1 MIVVVIEIIV
11 VSYSKICPNK
21 ASVSAAF
28 RGHISSRCRVTQDT
42 LFHSN
47 LLHKMIDSL
56 FILGEDKQIVIEK
69 HWKQTI
75 DRSVLEPYFAALA
88 KYVDSN
94 VWIHF
99 GWHYVSRIF
108 LPFWKV
114 ASVPSLS

>member
-1 MIVVVIEIIV
+1 MRGRRTDERARDVPTLYRRKEFKYRIRGHLGEI
-11 VSYSKICPNK
+11 
-21 ASVSAAF
+21 AAF
-28 RGHISSRCRVTQDT
+28 FGTENSIFRSDS
-42 LFHSN
+42 
-47 LLHKMIDSL
+47 MIDSL

-99 GWHYVSRIF
+99 GRRYVSRIF

-114 ASVPSLS
+114 ASVRS

>member
-1 MIVVVIEIIV
+1 M
-11 VSYSKICPNK
+11 P
-21 ASVSAAF
+21 AAF

-56 FILGEDKQIVIEK
+56 FVLGEDKQIVIEK